1 MSSKEITL
9 YIKIHNVTGLKYF
22 GKTTKNNPEK
32 YTGSGKHWKR
42 HIKKHGYDVTTIVVG
57 KFSDPTE
64 CQQFAINF
72 SIAHNIVESTEW
84 ANLIIE
90 NGMDGAPIGHVSHK
104 FTVEQRKKLSEHS
117 LSMWN
122 DDEFK
127 QFMSQKQKDSWT
139 EERKQ
144 EQRSRLIGIKRPE
157 HSKKLAGRKLTE
169 EQCRNM
175 KKPKDPMHVK
185 KVADAL
191 RGVPKSEEH
200 KQKMRVPKPKVV
212 CRLYDKKEMA
222 IGNFTNWSRIQDKS
236 LLTQKP

>member
-1 MSSKEITL
+1 M
-9 YIKIHNVTGLKYF
+9 
-22 GKTTKNNPEK
+22 
-32 YTGSGKHWKR
+32 
-42 HIKKHGYDVTTIVVG
+42 
-57 KFSDPTE
+57 
-64 CQQFAINF
+64 
-72 SIAHNIVESTEW
+72 ESTEW

-90 NGMDGAPIGHVSHK
+90 NGMDGAPIGHVGHK